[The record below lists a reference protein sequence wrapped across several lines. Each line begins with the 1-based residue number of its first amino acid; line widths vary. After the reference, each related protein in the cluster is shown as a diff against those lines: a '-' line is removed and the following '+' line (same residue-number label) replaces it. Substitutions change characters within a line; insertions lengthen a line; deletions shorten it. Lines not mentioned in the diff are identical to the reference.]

1 MLKLLVLLTAFP
13 AMAESWTK
21 QEEKEGVLLE
31 TREVAQSAFEEIR
44 VTTLHAASVGR
55 ICDAIWGGNTRVLE
69 RGFKKRETLEET
81 ETERWTYERVSA
93 PLARDRDY
101 TIHVKREAAKD
112 DGCRV
117 AFDVQND
124 KGPPPQQGV
133 VRVPA
138 IRGQWEVSRDADQRT
153 RVVYTVYS
161 EPGGRVPAFL
171 ARGGQRSS
179 ALEWMKTILSRA
191 QAHASL

>member
-1 MLKLLVLLTAFP
+1 MLRLLVLLTALP
-13 AMAESWTK
+13 AAAQSWTK
-21 QEEKEGVLLE
+21 QEDKEGVLLE
-31 TREVAQSAFEEIR
+31 TRDVPATGLEEIR
-44 VTTLHAASVGR
+44 VTTLHSASPER
-55 ICDAIWGGNTRVLE
+55 ICTAVWGADTRTLE
-69 RGFKKRETLEET
+69 SGFKKREVVAET
-81 ETERWTYERVSA
+81 TDERWTYERVSA

-101 TIHVKREAAKD
+101 TIHVKRERISNE
-112 DGCRV
+112 GCLV
-117 AFDVQND
+117 SFDAQNH

-138 IRGQWEVSRDADQRT
+138 IRGAWEVSRDTTGKT
-153 RVVYTVYS
+153 RIVYTVYS

-179 ALEWMKTILSRA
+179 ALEWMKTILGRA